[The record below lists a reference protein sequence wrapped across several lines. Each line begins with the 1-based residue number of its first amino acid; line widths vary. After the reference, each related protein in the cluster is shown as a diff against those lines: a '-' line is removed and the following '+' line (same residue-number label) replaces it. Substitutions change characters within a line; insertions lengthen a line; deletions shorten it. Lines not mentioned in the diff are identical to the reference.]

1 MLYDAKTGYVWNS
14 VLYSDKD
21 IDGIDYGN
29 GKYHATHIVCYYQKI
44 FSTKGIA
51 FMLTT
56 GILQLKFAKYWKRMS
71 VMLLVLYKNTGKAY
85 QFLQ

>member
-1 MLYDAKTGYVWNS
+1 MSWKQYIPRKRSRFALKCFVLYDAKTGYVWNS
-14 VLYSDKD
+14 ILYSDKD
-21 IDGIDYGN
+21 TDGIDYGN

-56 GILQLKFAKYWKRMS
+56 GILQLKFAKY
-71 VMLLVLYKNTGKAY
+71 
-85 QFLQ
+85 